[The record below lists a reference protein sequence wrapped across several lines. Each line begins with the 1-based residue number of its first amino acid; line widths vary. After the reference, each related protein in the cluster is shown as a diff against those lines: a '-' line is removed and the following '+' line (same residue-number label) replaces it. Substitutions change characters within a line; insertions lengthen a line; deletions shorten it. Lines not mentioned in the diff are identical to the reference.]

1 MRVVFLVALS
11 VLLAHS
17 PQLSNQ
23 RIVPL
28 FRVEVADRSGHHFCA
43 VLLRAIAGKFRN
55 VSVRVGFT
63 LGGTADAAAF
73 PSFPVDGLLLLL
85 AICPTSWVLPD
96 RVALEDTG
104 LKLILLYSD
113 PVRTSDVAPNTLQV
127 NLQPYV
133 LTTSVVVV
141 TSTTTP

>member
-17 PQLSNQ
+17 PQLPNQ
-23 RIVPL
+23 WIVPL

-43 VLLRAIAGKFRN
+43 VLLRAIADKFRN
-55 VSVRVGFT
+55 VSVRIGFT
-63 LGGTADAAAF
+63 LGGTAGAAAF
-73 PSFPVDGLLLLL
+73 PSFPVDGLLLL

-104 LKLILLYSD
+104 CNDIEG
-113 PVRTSDVAPNTLQV
+113 TLEF
-127 NLQPYV
+127 PKHGF
-133 LTTSVVVV
+133 S
-141 TSTTTP
+141 